1 MLLDPFHSI
10 CLKFW
15 ILGSPS
21 LAGLMFFSISIVWLY
36 AYILTIC
43 GAYKN
48 SPQKRKTQLR
58 IAVLI
63 VQALFQE
70 RVGKIS
76 GRI

>member
-36 AYILTIC
+36 AYILTIG

-48 SPQKRKTQLR
+48 SPQKTQ
-58 IAVLI
+58 VHC
-63 VQALFQE
+63 
-70 RVGKIS
+70 RVDCSGLIS
-76 GRI
+76 GARW